1 MAASSPNREYPIMR
15 LLKDL
20 FTYRELLSVLV
31 WKALATRYK
40 QAYLGVAWSVLKPV
54 MLLFIFVL
62 VRAFVGI
69 DSGNIPYPVLTFAA
83 LLPWTFFQESVSES
97 SNSVVANAHLI
108 KKIYFPRELFP
119 LTAILT
125 RLVDLAISFGLL
137 AALMAWYRVV
147 PTATVLWVPA
157 LILYTMLTALTLGL
171 ATAAV
176 NVYYRDIGQAVPI
189 MLSLLM
195 YLSPVI
201 YPLQLVKD
209 KLLQEQA
216 AGTWSEALYALYT
229 INPLTGIID
238 GYQSALLR
246 GESPDLAVMWPG
258 LLLIALLLPLSYR
271 MFKQAE
277 THFADVI

>member
-1 MAASSPNREYPIMR
+1 MMR
-15 LLKDL
+15 VLKDL
-20 FTYRELLSVLV
+20 YTYRELLSVLV

-54 MLLFIFVL
+54 MLMLIFVL

-69 DSGNIPYPVLTFAA
+69 DSGDIPYPVLTFAA

-125 RLVDLAISFGLL
+125 RLVDLAISFGIL

-157 LILYTMLTALTLGL
+157 LILYTMLTALTLAL
-171 ATAAV
+171 ATAAI

-195 YLSPVI
+195 YVSPVI

-209 KLLQEQA
+209 KLLRDQA
-216 AGTWSEALYALYT
+216 AGIWSDPLYDLYT
-229 INPLTGIID
+229 MNPLTGIID
-238 GYQSALLR
+238 GYQRALLR

-258 LLLIALLLPLSYR
+258 LFLMVLLLPLSYR
-271 MFKQAE
+271 LFKRAE